1 MVSDEI
7 GLATPPLAT
16 LLPLNIM
23 NILLVGNYLPDR
35 QESMQRVAH
44 LLEAEL
50 QRAGHS
56 VRLIRP
62 DPWLG
67 RLKPGPTGL
76 GKWLGYGDKF
86 LIFPPRLKK
95 ALKWADVVH
104 LCDHSNA
111 FYTQYLQDVPHV
123 VICNDLLAVRSALGE
138 IPQNPT
144 RWSGRK
150 LQQLILSGLNRSQRV
165 VCVSEQTRQDV
176 LRLTTL
182 APEAVS
188 VVYWGLNYPYSP
200 LPIATAQEEVARF
213 GIPTDVPYFLHVGGE
228 HWYKNRF
235 GVLQIFQAVCSRLC
249 ASHPLP
255 NLVIAGAALP
265 EESKR
270 WLEAQGLTAQVFEAT
285 GVSNESLRALYSAAQ
300 ALIFP
305 SLQEGF
311 GWPVLEAHACGCPVF
326 TSDRAPMTEVGGEA
340 AFYIHPED
348 IEASAETIVR
358 HLPQLGESVSKNL
371 HNAARFSNQEMIE
384 SYLYYYKLAIQEVR
398 RIENE

>member
-1 MVSDEI
+1 
-7 GLATPPLAT
+7 
-16 LLPLNIM
+16 M
-23 NILLVGNYLPDR
+23 NILLVGNYQPDR

-44 LLEAEL
+44 LLEREL
-50 QRAGHS
+50 QQAGHQ

-62 DPWLG
+62 EPWLG

-86 LIFPPRLKK
+86 LIFPQRLKA
-95 ALKWADVVH
+95 ALAWADVVH

-111 FYTQYLQDVPHV
+111 FYTQYLQAVPHV
-123 VICNDLLAVRSALGE
+123 VSCNDLLAVRSALGE

-165 VCVSEQTRQDV
+165 LCISEQTRQDV

-182 APEAVS
+182 APEAVA
-188 VVYWGLNYPYSP
+188 VVYLGLNYPYAP
-200 LPIATAQEEVARF
+200 LAPNLARQEVT
-213 GIPTDVPYFLHVGGE
+213 GLGVPPDGQYLLHVGGE

-235 GVLQIFQAVCSRLC
+235 GVLQIFQAVRSRLNNRPDLYLVM
-249 ASHPLP
+249 AGAPLP
-255 NLVIAGAALP
+255 EA
-265 EESKR
+265 SKS
-270 WLEAQGLTAQVFEAT
+270 WLATQGLSTAVIEAT
-285 GVSNESLRALYSAAQ
+285 GVSNEALRALYSAAQ

-311 GWPVLEAHACGCPVF
+311 GWPILEAHACGCPVF
-326 TSDRAPMTEVGGEA
+326 TSDRAPMTEVGGHA

-348 IEASAETIVR
+348 IQGSAETIVQQ
-358 HLPQLGESVSKNL
+358 LPTLAASVPQNL
-371 HNAARFSNQEMIE
+371 RNAQRFSTHTMIE
-384 SYLYYYKLAIQEVR
+384 GYLHHYALAMQQIQTRETQYHGKTP
-398 RIENE
+398 

>member
-1 MVSDEI
+1 
-7 GLATPPLAT
+7 
-16 LLPLNIM
+16 M

-50 QRAGHS
+50 QQAGHS
-56 VRLIRP
+56 VRLLRP

-86 LIFPPRLKK
+86 LIFPSHLKK
-95 ALKWADVVH
+95 ALQWADLVH
-104 LCDHSNA
+104 VCDHSNA
-111 FYTQYLQDVPHV
+111 FYTQYLQDIPHV
-123 VICNDLLAVRSALGE
+123 ITCNDLLAVRSALGE

-150 LQQLILSGLNRSQRV
+150 LQELILSGLSRSQRV
-165 VCVSEQTRQDV
+165 ICISEQTRQDV

-188 VVYWGLNYPYSP
+188 VVYLGLNYPYSP
-200 LPIATAQEEVARF
+200 LPIATAQAEVARL
-213 GIPTDVPYFLHVGGE
+213 GIPAAVPYLLHVGGE

-235 GVLQIFQAVCSRLC
+235 GVLQIFKAVCDKLRSTQ
-249 ASHPLP
+249 PLP
-255 NLVIAGAALP
+255 NLVMAGAALP
-265 EESKR
+265 EESKH
-270 WLEAQGLTAQVFEAT
+270 WLKEQGLTPQVFEAR
-285 GVSNESLRALYSAAQ
+285 GVSNETLRALYSAAQ

-326 TSDRAPMTEVGGEA
+326 TSDRVPMTEVGGEA

-348 IEASAETIVR
+348 IEASAETIVQT
-358 HLPQLGESVSKNL
+358 LPQLPGSVSKNL
-371 HNAARFSNQEMIE
+371 HNAARFTNQAMVEN
-384 SYLYYYKLAIQEVR
+384 YLYYYKLAIQEFR
-398 RIENE
+398 GN